1 MIQINKDL
9 YQYCVDHS
17 EPISELL
24 QDIERTTY
32 LKTILPQMLSGPLQG
47 RLLAMICHLIQPSCI
62 LELGT
67 FTGYATLCMAEGLAP
82 DGKIISIDHNEEI
95 LYQAQKNIDKSKYKD
110 RIELHH
116 GDAKKIIPSID
127 MTFDFIFIDA
137 SKRDYSIYYDLLI
150 DKLRKGG
157 LILADNILWSE
168 KVIAKKRDSMTM
180 ELDAF
185 NKKVLQDDRVDNFI
199 LPFRDGI
206 NMIRKK

>member
-32 LKTILPQMLSGPLQG
+32 LQTILPQMLSGPLQG
-47 RLLAMICHLIQPSCI
+47 RLLAMICHLIQPSYI

-82 DGKIISIDHNEEI
+82 DGKIISVDHNEEL

-116 GDAKKIIPSID
+116 GDAKKIIPFLD

-137 SKRDYSIYYDLLI
+137 SKRDYSIYFDLLI

-185 NKKVLQDDRVDNFI
+185 NKKVLHDDRVENFI